1 MKVEESQEGKQKTKK
16 EIEVEKKLD
25 HKQRKSEEKDR
36 RQSERKQKTDK
47 ERQKEKEDIQRK
59 TEEKEKVE
67 DGNQNIGKERLK
79 RIGSEKSKMKKCMFH
94 LENR

>member
-1 MKVEESQEGKQKTKK
+1 M
-16 EIEVEKKLD
+16 
-25 HKQRKSEEKDR
+25 
-36 RQSERKQKTDK
+36 
-47 ERQKEKEDIQRK
+47 QRK